1 MCDHDFN
8 RIVDG
13 FKDLPWRESA
23 FEDVEW
29 YYAEEGRYIIHIK
42 ARDYGEYGHKPEQY
56 RIVKAKNPS
65 QAISF
70 AWVDPRLKEKE

>member
-23 FEDVEW
+23 FDDVEW

-42 ARDYGEYGHKPEQY
+42 ARDNGENGYKPEQY
-56 RIVKAKNPS
+56 RIVKAENPS
-65 QAISF
+65 QAIAF
-70 AWVDPRLKEKE
+70 VCFDLGLKVKE

>member
-13 FKDLPWRESA
+13 FKDLPWRESV
-23 FEDVEW
+23 FDDVEW

-42 ARDYGEYGHKPEQY
+42 AGENGCKPEHF
-56 RIVKAKNPS
+56 RIVKARNPD
-65 QAISF
+65 QAIRF
-70 AWVDPRLKEKE
+70 AGYWVDHRLKEKE